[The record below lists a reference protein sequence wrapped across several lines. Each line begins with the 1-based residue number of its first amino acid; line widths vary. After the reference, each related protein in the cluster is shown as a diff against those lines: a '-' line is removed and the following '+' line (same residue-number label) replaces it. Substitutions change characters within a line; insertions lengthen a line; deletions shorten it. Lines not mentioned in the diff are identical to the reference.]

1 MSKEAEPSRVSSS
14 QMASPQNRRR
24 RSREGGAALVEF
36 ALIAPLFIMLVF
48 GMIDF
53 ANTFNDY
60 NSVRQGVRE
69 GARQAVV
76 ASWTDTGCT
85 TGTSSARVAC
95 VTKARIGLDA
105 TRTKVKVDVPASY
118 VPGEALKVCAM
129 YQAKSITG
137 FFALL
142 IDSRVLK
149 SQVTMRIEQIDDVAP
164 LIDLTETALAGQ
176 DWTWC

>member
-1 MSKEAEPSRVSSS
+1 M
-14 QMASPQNRRR
+14 
-24 RSREGGAALVEF
+24 VEF

-48 GMIDF
+48 GMNDF

-76 ASWTDTGCT
+76 ASLTDTGCT

-105 TRTKVKVDVPASY
+105 TRTKVKIDVPASY
-118 VPGEALKVCAM
+118 VPGVSYFGRNNYIEFTFGEPATVFRNYAREYDDATNRLARFRSLGKAVWPRQALIEEI
-129 YQAKSITG
+129 Q
-137 FFALL
+137 
-142 IDSRVLK
+142 RLK
-149 SQVTMRIEQIDDVAP
+149 KD
-164 LIDLTETALAGQ
+164 
-176 DWTWC
+176 